1 MAGTKSAGMWSL
13 ISEIDHTKTT
23 WALQVRVVRIYEVAA
38 HARGGNTLEMV
49 LHDEEGTR
57 IHAVVKRPQV
67 ALFRPQVMEDNVY
80 AMKNFM
86 VLDNYQLYKTTSHL
100 YILEF
105 VSRTRVVHLDKE
117 FPNFMYDL
125 HPFEMLQAQRLLN
138 DKLLIDVIGKVVGRC
153 APQTHVINNRTE
165 RLMELTLEDS
175 DGNRIGCTLWNNYIT
190 EFNDYVNHAQNQ
202 PIFMIVQLYRA
213 KRYKGTVF
221 TF

>member
-13 ISEIDHTKTT
+13 ISETDHTKTT

-38 HARGGNTLEMV
+38 HARGRNTLEMV

-80 AMKNFM
+80 AVKNFM
-86 VLDNYQLYKTTSHL
+86 VLDNYQLYKTTSHP

-125 HPFEMLQAQRLLN
+125 QPFEMLQAQRLLN
-138 DKLLIDVIGKVVGRC
+138 DKLLIAGNHDNGGGFSVRVQSVKTVNGLGDESSKF
-153 APQTHVINNRTE
+153 TYE
-165 RLMELTLEDS
+165 RS
-175 DGNRIGCTLWNNYIT
+175 KC
-190 EFNDYVNHAQNQ
+190 
-202 PIFMIVQLYRA
+202 
-213 KRYKGTVF
+213 
-221 TF
+221 